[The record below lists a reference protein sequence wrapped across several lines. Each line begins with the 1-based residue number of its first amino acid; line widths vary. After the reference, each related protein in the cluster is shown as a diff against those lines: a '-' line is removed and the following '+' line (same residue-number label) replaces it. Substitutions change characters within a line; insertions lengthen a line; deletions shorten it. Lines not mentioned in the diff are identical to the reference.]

1 MVQLD
6 RGRAMSDESQKEAV
20 FSVDTPLGFRVLVSH
35 ADWQAIVAKHPEIAE
50 RASDVALALSSPD
63 EVRRSRRDR
72 HVLLFYRAERVRRWV
87 VAVAVPRG
95 INGRLITAY
104 RTDVIKE
111 GTRIWPK

>member
-1 MVQLD
+1 MP
-6 RGRAMSDESQKEAV
+6 DEGQQGAV
-20 FSVDTPLGFRVLVSH
+20 FSAQTPLGFRVIVSH
-35 ADWQAIVAKHPEIAE
+35 ADWQAIVAKHPEIAD
-50 RASDVALALSSPD
+50 RAGDVALALSSPD
-63 EVRRSRRDR
+63 EIRRSRRDE

-104 RTDVIKE
+104 RTDAIKE